1 MEEPENGIHP
11 ERIPAMIQL
20 LRDLTTEVQEQ
31 DLVGDGNQLRQVII
45 NTHSPSV
52 VMQVPE
58 DSLVLAEPV
67 EISRDKVSFK
77 ALQLRCLP
85 GTWRE
90 KSGILKPIS
99 RGQLLAYLNPVSHA
113 AGNGWDGNGR
123 EQSASDNKRSRR
135 VIDRE
140 DLRQYKIPFSEISQ

>member
-20 LRDLTTEVQEQ
+20 LHDLTTDVQEQ
-31 DLVGDGNQLRQVII
+31 ETTGIGNHLRQVIV

-52 VMQVPE
+52 VMQVPD
-58 DSLVLAEPV
+58 DSLVMAELV
-67 EISRDKVSFK
+67 EISRNAVSFT

-90 KSGILKPIS
+90 KAGELMPIS
-99 RGQLLAYLNPVSHA
+99 KGQLLAYLNPVSRA
-113 AGNGWDGNGR
+113 AGNGWDGHFR
-123 EQSASDNKRSRR
+123 EHDASDHRRSRR
-135 VIDRE
+135 VIDRQH
-140 DLRQYKIPFSEISQ
+140 LTQYRIPFSEISE